1 MVDPLEKPLSIL
13 VQDDGPSIVVKE
25 QNSQFLLQSGN
36 HRTQGRLGDIEFFCR
51 PGDMLVI
58 GRGLKIAELGQ
69 FHDMSLQ
76 IHNFYLILI

>member
-1 MVDPLEKPLSIL
+1 MVDPLKKPLSIL

-25 QNSQFLLQSGN
+25 RNSQLLLQSGN

-51 PGDMLVI
+51 QGDMLVI

-69 FHDMSLQ
+69 FHDMCLQ
-76 IHNFYLILI
+76 LHNIYLILI